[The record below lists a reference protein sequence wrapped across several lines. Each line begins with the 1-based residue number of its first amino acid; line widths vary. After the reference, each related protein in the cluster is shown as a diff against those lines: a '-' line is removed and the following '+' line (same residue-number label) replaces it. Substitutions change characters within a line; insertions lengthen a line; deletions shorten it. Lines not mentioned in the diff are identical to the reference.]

1 MYNHNPNFLNTSNE
15 NYVSYEFVFGD
26 GPFFM
31 KVTLISVGMFFIL
44 PAISVI
50 CSVLFSNEIYDPWA
64 TDHSFLAVWL
74 IIFFIVGVVFYSWW
88 LSIYRNGL
96 RLGIFSKVTEPPQG
110 KRIIEDYFPPDEEF
124 DEKELSDR
132 VDKFAV
138 EFLRTMRR
146 SKLKRPIIK
155 YLIALSI
162 GLYLVFDDLDI
173 SSGYFLIGSE
183 IILFVMIFLP
193 FHLFSKKPIEL
204 LHENPRWPQYQDLLK
219 NYIATNKNEGE

>member
-1 MYNHNPNFLNTSNE
+1 MYSPNLLNPTKENH
-15 NYVSYEFVFGD
+15 VSYEFIFGD
-26 GPFFM
+26 GPFNM
-31 KVTLISVGMFFIL
+31 RATLIGLVGILTL
-44 PAISVI
+44 PAIFVI
-50 CSVLFSNEIYDPWA
+50 YCVFSEKIYDPWA
-64 TDHSFLAVWL
+64 TDHSTLAVWL
-74 IIFFIVGVVFYSWW
+74 IIFFIVGVVFYSRW